1 MPGTKR
7 HILIMSSW
15 FPTRIDPYAGN
26 FVERFAHLLSDTY
39 EVTVLHTMGDKNC
52 SSIEIDDQQND
63 NLRII
68 RIYHHISK
76 NRFVHWWLQRKA
88 LRKGLLMLDHID
100 LIFAHVFL
108 PRAMQFARVQR
119 YFHAPLIV
127 MEHGSYYRK
136 KLVKSFIS
144 LHQQL
149 IKRGSRHTSEIVAV
163 SNVLRSDM
171 KPLFPTTKIQV
182 IPNFV
187 DEELFTLRDTN
198 PVHRTKF
205 IHIST
210 LDKNTKNPVFLFD
223 GFLNAYLESGKKI
236 SLTVVSDQDTD
247 EWERWAKLNSCREAI
262 TFTGPREWEEVSQ
275 LLKEHDALILT
286 SEYETFSIVL
296 AEAWLTGTPVIS
308 TPVGIAAN
316 MTDALG
322 VKIEHNNIADLKHAI
337 LDMMHG
343 KLQFDKEFMRA
354 FGMQFSKESV
364 KKQLIELFNKHFIIY
379 E

>member
-1 MPGTKR
+1 MPNTKR

-52 SSIEIDDQQND
+52 SSIEVDDQQVE

-68 RIYHHISK
+68 RIYHRIAS
-76 NRFVHWWLQRKA
+76 NRFIHWWLQRKA

-100 LIFAHVFL
+100 LVFAHVFL

-119 YFHAPLIV
+119 YFHVPLIV

-136 KLVKSFIS
+136 KLRKNFLS
-144 LHQQL
+144 LHQQV

-187 DEELFTLRDTN
+187 DEQIFTLRDTN
-198 PVHRTKF
+198 PVQRKKF

-223 GFLNAYLESGKKI
+223 GFLNAYLESGKTI
-236 SLTVVSDQDTD
+236 SLTVVSDQNTD
-247 EWERWAKLNSCREAI
+247 EWERWAKINSCSDAI
-262 TFTGPREWEEVSQ
+262 TFTGPCEWDEVSQ

-286 SEYETFSIVL
+286 SEYETFSIVI

-308 TPVGIAAN
+308 TAVGIAAN
-316 MTDALG
+316 MTEALG
-322 VKIEHNNIADLKHAI
+322 IQIEQNNISDLKRAI
-337 LDMMHG
+337 LNMVNG
-343 KLQFDKEFMRA
+343 NVQYDKEFLRT

-364 KKQLIELFNKHFIIY
+364 KNQLIELFNKHFIIY

>member
-52 SSIEIDDQQND
+52 SSIEVDDQQND
-63 NLRII
+63 NMRII
-68 RIYHHISK
+68 RIYHRISK

-136 KLVKSFIS
+136 KLLKSFIS

-187 DEELFTLRDTN
+187 DEELFTLRDN
-198 PVHRTKF
+198 DPVERTKF

-210 LDKNTKNPVFLFD
+210 LDKNTKNPDLLFD
-223 GFLNAYLESGKKI
+223 GFINAYLESGKKI
-236 SLTVVSDQDTD
+236 SLTVVSDQNTD
-247 EWERWAKLNSCREAI
+247 EWEKWLKLNSCREAI
-262 TFTGPREWEEVSQ
+262 TFTGPREWNEVSQ
-275 LLKEHDALILT
+275 LLREHDALILT

-322 VKIEHNNIADLKHAI
+322 IKIDHNNIADLKHAI

-343 KLQFDKEFMRA
+343 KFQFDKEIMRA

>member
-1 MPGTKR
+1 
-7 HILIMSSW
+7 MSSW

-52 SSIEIDDQQND
+52 SSIEVDDQQVD

-68 RIYHHISK
+68 RIYHRIAS
-76 NRFVHWWLQRKA
+76 NRFIHWWLQRKA

-100 LIFAHVFL
+100 LIFAHIFL

-136 KLVKSFIS
+136 KLRKNFLS
-144 LHQQL
+144 LHQQV

-187 DEELFTLRDTN
+187 DEQIFTLRETN
-198 PVHRTKF
+198 PVERKKF

-210 LDKNTKNPVFLFD
+210 LDKNTKNPGFLFD
-223 GFLNAYLESGKKI
+223 GFLNAYLESGKTI
-236 SLTVVSDQDTD
+236 SLTVVSDQNTD
-247 EWERWAKLNSCREAI
+247 EWERWAKLNSCSEAI
-262 TFTGPREWEEVSQ
+262 IFTGPCEWEEVSF

-286 SEYETFSIVL
+286 SEYETFSIVI

-308 TPVGIAAN
+308 TAVGIAAN
-316 MTDALG
+316 MTEALG
-322 VKIEHNNIADLKHAI
+322 IKIEQNNISDLKRAI
-337 LDMMHG
+337 LNMVNG
-343 KLQFDKEFMRA
+343 KVEYDKEFLRA

-364 KKQLIELFNKHFIIY
+364 KNQLIELFNKHFIIY

>member
-1 MPGTKR
+1 MPNTKR

-52 SSIEIDDQQND
+52 SSIEVDDQQVE

-68 RIYHHISK
+68 RVYHRIAS
-76 NRFVHWWLQRKA
+76 NRFIHWWLQRKA

-136 KLVKSFIS
+136 KLRKNFLS
-144 LHQQL
+144 LHQQV

-187 DEELFTLRDTN
+187 DEQIFTLRETN
-198 PVHRTKF
+198 PLERKKF

-223 GFLNAYLESGKKI
+223 GFLNAYLESGKTI
-236 SLTVVSDQDTD
+236 SLTVVSDQNTD
-247 EWERWAKLNSCREAI
+247 EWERWAKLNSCSDAI
-262 TFTGPREWEEVSQ
+262 TFTGPCEWDEVSQ

-286 SEYETFSIVL
+286 SEYETFSIVI

-308 TPVGIAAN
+308 TAVGIAAN

-322 VKIEHNNIADLKHAI
+322 IKIEQNNISDLKRAI
-337 LDMMHG
+337 LNMVNG
-343 KLQFDKEFMRA
+343 KVEYDKEFLRA

-364 KKQLIELFNKHFIIY
+364 KNQLIELFNKHFIVY

>member
-1 MPGTKR
+1 MPNTKR

-52 SSIEIDDQQND
+52 SSIEVDDQQVD

-68 RIYHHISK
+68 RIYHRIAS
-76 NRFVHWWLQRKA
+76 NRFIHWWLQRKA

-100 LIFAHVFL
+100 LIFAHIFL

-136 KLVKSFIS
+136 KLRKNFLS
-144 LHQQL
+144 LHQQV

-187 DEELFTLRDTN
+187 DEQIFTLRETN
-198 PVHRTKF
+198 PVERKKF

-210 LDKNTKNPVFLFD
+210 LDKNTKNPGFLFD
-223 GFLNAYLESGKKI
+223 GFLNAYLESGKTI
-236 SLTVVSDQDTD
+236 SLTVVSDQNTD
-247 EWERWAKLNSCREAI
+247 EWERWAKLNSCSEAI
-262 TFTGPREWEEVSQ
+262 IFTGPCEWEEVSF

-286 SEYETFSIVL
+286 SEYETFSIVI

-308 TPVGIAAN
+308 TAVGIAAN
-316 MTDALG
+316 MTEALG
-322 VKIEHNNIADLKHAI
+322 IKIEQNNISDLKRAI
-337 LDMMHG
+337 LNMVNG
-343 KLQFDKEFMRA
+343 KVEYDKEFLRA

-364 KKQLIELFNKHFIIY
+364 KNQLIELFNKHFIIY

>member
-1 MPGTKR
+1 MPITKR

-26 FVERFAHLLSDTY
+26 FVERFAHLLSEKY

-52 SSIEIDDQQND
+52 SSIEVDEEEID

-68 RIYHHISK
+68 RIYHRIAS
-76 NRFVHWWLQRKA
+76 NRFMHWWLQRKA
-88 LRKGLLMLDHID
+88 LHKGLLMLDHID

-119 YFHAPLIV
+119 YFRVPLIV

-136 KLVKSFIS
+136 KLRKNFLS
-144 LHQQL
+144 LHQQV

-171 KPLFPTTKIQV
+171 QPLFPTTKIQV

-187 DEELFTLRDTN
+187 DEQIFTLRETN
-198 PVHRTKF
+198 PVGRKKF

-210 LDKNTKNPVFLFD
+210 LDKNTKNPAFLFD
-223 GFLNAYLESGKKI
+223 GFLNAYLESGKQI
-236 SLTVVSDQDTD
+236 SLTVVSDQNTD
-247 EWERWAKLNSCREAI
+247 EWQKWARLNSCADAI
-262 TFTGPREWEEVSQ
+262 TFTGPCEWEEVSQ

-286 SEYETFSIVL
+286 SEYETFSIVI

-308 TPVGIAAN
+308 TSVGIAAN
-316 MTDALG
+316 MTEALG
-322 VKIEHNNIADLKHAI
+322 IKIEQNNIADLKHAI
-337 LDMMHG
+337 LSMVNG
-343 KLQFDKEFMRA
+343 KVTFDKEVLRS

-364 KKQLIELFNKHFIIY
+364 QQQLIELFNKHFIVY
-379 E
+379 D

>member
-1 MPGTKR
+1 MPNTKR

-26 FVERFAHLLSDTY
+26 FVERFAHLLSEKY

-52 SSIEIDDQQND
+52 SSIEVDEQEVE

-68 RIYHHISK
+68 RIYHRIAN
-76 NRFVHWWLQRKA
+76 NRFMHWWLQRKA

-119 YFHAPLIV
+119 YFHVPLIV

-136 KLVKSFIS
+136 KLRKNFLS
-144 LHQQL
+144 LHQQV

-187 DEELFTLRDTN
+187 DEQIFTLRKTN
-198 PVHRTKF
+198 PLERKKF

-210 LDKNTKNPVFLFD
+210 LDKNTKNPAFLFD
-223 GFLNAYLESGKKI
+223 GFLNAYLESGKQI
-236 SLTVVSDQDTD
+236 SLTVVSDQNTD
-247 EWERWAKLNSCREAI
+247 EWKKWAKLNNCTEAI
-262 TFTGPREWEEVSQ
+262 TFTGPCEWDEVSS

-286 SEYETFSIVL
+286 SEYETFSIVI

-322 VKIEHNNIADLKHAI
+322 IKIEQNNIADLKHAI
-337 LDMMHG
+337 LSMVNG
-343 KLQFDKEFMRA
+343 KVAFDHEFLRS

-364 KKQLIELFNKHFIIY
+364 LQQLIELFNKHFIVY
-379 E
+379 D

>member
-1 MPGTKR
+1 MSGPKR

-15 FPTRIDPYAGN
+15 FPTRVDPYAGN

-52 SSIEIDDQQND
+52 SSIEVDDQQLD

-68 RIYHHISK
+68 RIYHRISK

-88 LRKGLLMLDHID
+88 LGKGLLMLDHID

-108 PRAMQFARVQR
+108 PRALQFARVQR
-119 YFHAPLIV
+119 YFHVPLIV

-136 KLVKSFIS
+136 KLRKNFVS
-144 LHQQL
+144 LYQRI
-149 IKRGSRHTSEIVAV
+149 IKRGSRHAREIVAV
-163 SNVLRSDM
+163 SNVLRTDM

-187 DEELFTLRDTN
+187 DEELFTLRETN
-198 PVHRTKF
+198 PVKRSKF

-210 LDKNTKNPVFLFD
+210 LDKNTKNPGFLFD

-236 SLTVVSDQDTD
+236 SLTVVSDQNTD
-247 EWERWAKLNSCREAI
+247 EWERWAKLNSCLEAI
-262 TFTGPREWEEVSQ
+262 QFTGPCEWDEISQ

-308 TPVGIAAN
+308 TPVGIAAS
-316 MTDALG
+316 MTEALG
-322 VKIEHNNIADLKHAI
+322 VKIEHNNIADLKQAI
-337 LDMMHG
+337 LNMTNG
-343 KLQFDKEFMRA
+343 NCVFDKDLMRA
-354 FGMQFSKESV
+354 YGMQFSKESV
-364 KKQLIELFNKHFIIY
+364 KNQLIELFNKHFIHY

>member
-26 FVERFAHLLSDTY
+26 FVERFAHLLADKY

-52 SSIEIDDQQND
+52 SSIEVDDQQID

-88 LRKGLLMLDHID
+88 LRRGLLMLDHID

-108 PRAMQFARVQR
+108 PRALQFAKVQR
-119 YFHAPLIV
+119 YFHVPLIV
-127 MEHGSYYRK
+127 MEHGSYYRNRLLK
-136 KLVKSFIS
+136 GFIS
-144 LHQQL
+144 LHQRL
-149 IKRGSRHTSEIVAV
+149 IKSGSRHTSEIVAV
-163 SNVLRSDM
+163 SNVLRTDM

-187 DEELFTLRDTN
+187 DEEIFTLRDTN
-198 PVHRTKF
+198 PRERTKF

-210 LDKNTKNPVFLFD
+210 LDKNTKNPDFLFD

-236 SLTVVSDQDTD
+236 TLTVVSDQNTD
-247 EWERWAKLNSCREAI
+247 EWERWAKLNKCSDAI
-262 TFTGPREWEEVSQ
+262 TFTGPCEWEEVSQ

-308 TPVGIAAN
+308 TAVGIAAN
-316 MTDALG
+316 MTPSLG
-322 VKIEHNNIADLKHAI
+322 IQIEHNNIADLKHAM
-337 LDMMHG
+337 LDMMNG
-343 KLQFDKEFMRA
+343 KYQFDLSFMRS

>member
-1 MPGTKR
+1 MSDTKR

-15 FPTRIDPYAGN
+15 FPTRVDPYAGN

-52 SSIEIDDQQND
+52 SSIEVDDQQTD

-76 NRFVHWWLQRKA
+76 NRFIHWWLQRKA
-88 LRKGLLMLDHID
+88 LRKGLGMLDHID

-119 YFHAPLIV
+119 YFHVPLIV

-136 KLVKSFIS
+136 KLIKSFIS
-144 LHQQL
+144 LHQQV

-163 SNVLRSDM
+163 SNVLRTDM
-171 KPLFPTTKIQV
+171 KPVFPTTKIQV

-187 DEELFTLRDTN
+187 DEDLFTLRETN

-210 LDKNTKNPVFLFD
+210 LDKNTKNPGFLFD
-223 GFLNAYLESGKKI
+223 GFLNAYLESGKKV

-262 TFTGPREWEEVSQ
+262 NFIGPCEWEEVSQ
-275 LLKEHDALILT
+275 LLREHDALILT
-286 SEYETFSIVL
+286 SEYETFSIVI
-296 AEAWLTGTPVIS
+296 AEAWLTGTPIIS

-316 MTDALG
+316 MTEALG
-322 VKIEHNNIADLKHAI
+322 IRIEHNNIADLKHAI
-337 LDMMHG
+337 LDMMNG
-343 KLQFDKEFMRA
+343 KFQFDKEFLRA

>member
-1 MPGTKR
+1 MPYTKR

-52 SSIEIDDQQND
+52 SSIEIDDQQVD

-68 RIYHHISK
+68 RVYHRIAS
-76 NRFVHWWLQRKA
+76 NRFIHWWLQRKA

-136 KLVKSFIS
+136 KLRKNFLS
-144 LHQQL
+144 LHQQV

-163 SNVLRSDM
+163 SNVLRTDM

-187 DEELFTLRDTN
+187 DEQIFTLRETN
-198 PVHRTKF
+198 PLNRKKF

-223 GFLNAYLESGKKI
+223 GFLNAYLDSGKTI
-236 SLTVVSDQDTD
+236 SLTVVSDQNTD
-247 EWERWAKLNSCREAI
+247 EWERWAKLNSCSEAI
-262 TFTGPREWEEVSQ
+262 TFTGPCEWDEVSQ

-286 SEYETFSIVL
+286 SEYETFSIVI

-308 TPVGIAAN
+308 TAVGIAAN
-316 MTDALG
+316 MTDTLG
-322 VKIEHNNIADLKHAI
+322 IKIEQNNISDLKRAI
-337 LDMMHG
+337 LNMVNG
-343 KLQFDKEFMRA
+343 KVEYDKEFLRA

-364 KKQLIELFNKHFIIY
+364 KNQLIELFNKHFIVY

>member
-1 MPGTKR
+1 
-7 HILIMSSW
+7 MSSW
-15 FPTRIDPYAGN
+15 FPTRVDPYAGN

-52 SSIEIDDQQND
+52 SSIEVDDQQLD

-68 RIYHHISK
+68 RIYHRISK

-88 LRKGLLMLDHID
+88 LGKGLLMLDHID

-108 PRAMQFARVQR
+108 PRALQFARVQR
-119 YFHAPLIV
+119 YFHVPLIV

-136 KLVKSFIS
+136 KLRKNFVS
-144 LHQQL
+144 LYQRI
-149 IKRGSRHTSEIVAV
+149 IKRGSRHAREIVAV
-163 SNVLRSDM
+163 SNVLRTDM

-187 DEELFTLRDTN
+187 DEELFTLRETN
-198 PVHRTKF
+198 PVNRSKF

-210 LDKNTKNPVFLFD
+210 LDKNTKNPGFLFD

-236 SLTVVSDQDTD
+236 SLTVVSDQNTD
-247 EWERWAKLNSCREAI
+247 EWERWAKLNSCLEAI
-262 TFTGPREWEEVSQ
+262 QFTGPCEWDEISQ

-308 TPVGIAAN
+308 TPVGIAAS
-316 MTDALG
+316 MTEALG
-322 VKIEHNNIADLKHAI
+322 VKIEHNNIADLKQAI
-337 LDMMHG
+337 LNMTNG
-343 KLQFDKEFMRA
+343 NYVFDKDLMRA
-354 FGMQFSKESV
+354 YGMQFSKESV
-364 KKQLIELFNKHFIIY
+364 KNQLIELFNKHFIHY

>member
-1 MPGTKR
+1 MPNTKR

-52 SSIEIDDQQND
+52 SSIEVDDQQVENV
-63 NLRII
+63 RII
-68 RIYHHISK
+68 RVYHRIAN
-76 NRFVHWWLQRKA
+76 NRFIHWWLQRKA

-136 KLVKSFIS
+136 KLRKNFLS
-144 LHQQL
+144 LHQQV

-187 DEELFTLRDTN
+187 DEQIFTLRETN
-198 PVHRTKF
+198 PLERKKF

-210 LDKNTKNPVFLFD
+210 LDKSTKNPVFLFD
-223 GFLNAYLESGKKI
+223 GFLNAYLESGKTI
-236 SLTVVSDQDTD
+236 SLTVVSDQNTD
-247 EWERWAKLNSCREAI
+247 EWERWAKLNSCSDAI
-262 TFTGPREWEEVSQ
+262 TFTGPCEWDEVSR
-275 LLKEHDALILT
+275 LLKDHDALILT
-286 SEYETFSIVL
+286 SEYETFSIVI

-308 TPVGIAAN
+308 TAVGIAAN
-316 MTDALG
+316 MTETLG
-322 VKIEHNNIADLKHAI
+322 IKIEQNNISDLKRAI
-337 LDMMHG
+337 LNMVNG
-343 KLQFDKEFMRA
+343 KVEYDREFLRA

-364 KKQLIELFNKHFIIY
+364 KNQLIELFNKHFIVY

>member
-1 MPGTKR
+1 MPYTKR

-52 SSIEIDDQQND
+52 SSIEVDDQQVD

-68 RIYHHISK
+68 RVYHRIAS
-76 NRFVHWWLQRKA
+76 NRFIHWWLQRKA

-136 KLVKSFIS
+136 KLRKNFLS
-144 LHQQL
+144 LHQQV

-187 DEELFTLRDTN
+187 DEQIFTLRETN
-198 PVHRTKF
+198 PLNRKKF

-223 GFLNAYLESGKKI
+223 GFLNAYLESGKTI
-236 SLTVVSDQDTD
+236 SLTIVSDQNTD
-247 EWERWAKLNSCREAI
+247 EWERWAKLNSCSDAI
-262 TFTGPREWEEVSQ
+262 TFTGPCEWDEVSQ

-286 SEYETFSIVL
+286 SEYETFSIVI

-308 TPVGIAAN
+308 TAVGIAAN

-322 VKIEHNNIADLKHAI
+322 IKIEQNNISDLKRAI
-337 LDMMHG
+337 LSMANG
-343 KLQFDKEFMRA
+343 KVEYDKEFLRA

-364 KKQLIELFNKHFIIY
+364 KNQLIELFNKHFIVY

>member
-1 MPGTKR
+1 
-7 HILIMSSW
+7 MSSW
-15 FPTRIDPYAGN
+15 FPTRVDPYAGN

-52 SSIEIDDQQND
+52 SSIEVDDQQTD

-76 NRFVHWWLQRKA
+76 NRFIHWWLQRKA
-88 LRKGLLMLDHID
+88 LRKGLGMLDHID

-119 YFHAPLIV
+119 YFHVPLIV

-136 KLVKSFIS
+136 KLIKSFIS
-144 LHQQL
+144 LHQQV

-163 SNVLRSDM
+163 SNVLRTDM
-171 KPLFPTTKIQV
+171 KPVFPTTKIQV
-182 IPNFV
+182 VPNFV
-187 DEELFTLRDTN
+187 DEDLFTLRETN

-210 LDKNTKNPVFLFD
+210 LDKNTKNPGFLFD
-223 GFLNAYLESGKKI
+223 GFLNAYLESGKKV

-262 TFTGPREWEEVSQ
+262 NFIGPCEWEEVSQ
-275 LLKEHDALILT
+275 LLREHDALILT
-286 SEYETFSIVL
+286 SEYETFSIVI
-296 AEAWLTGTPVIS
+296 AEAWLTGTPIIS

-316 MTDALG
+316 MTEALG
-322 VKIEHNNIADLKHAI
+322 IRIEHNNIADLKHAI
-337 LDMMHG
+337 LDMMNG
-343 KLQFDKEFMRA
+343 KFQFDKEFLRA

>member
-1 MPGTKR
+1 MSHTKR

-15 FPTRIDPYAGN
+15 FPTRVDPYAGN

-52 SSIEIDDQQND
+52 SSIEVDDQQLD

-76 NRFVHWWLQRKA
+76 NRFIHWWLQRKA

-119 YFHAPLIV
+119 YFHVPLIV

-136 KLVKSFIS
+136 KLLKSFIS
-144 LHQQL
+144 LHQQV

-163 SNVLRSDM
+163 SNVLRTDM

-187 DEELFTLRDTN
+187 DEDIFSLRNTN
-198 PVHRTKF
+198 PTKRNKF

-210 LDKNTKNPVFLFD
+210 LDKNTKNPSFLFD

-236 SLTVVSDQDTD
+236 SLTVVSDQNTD
-247 EWERWAKLNSCREAI
+247 EWERWAKLNSCSDAI
-262 TFTGPREWEEVSQ
+262 TFTGPCEWEEISR

-286 SEYETFSIVL
+286 SEYETFSIVI

-308 TPVGIAAN
+308 TAVGIAAN
-316 MTDALG
+316 MTDSLG
-322 VKIEHNNIADLKHAI
+322 IKIEHNNIADLKHAI
-337 LDMMHG
+337 LDMMNG
-343 KLQFDKEFMRA
+343 KFQFDPDFLRS
-354 FGMQFSKESV
+354 FGMQFSKDSV
-364 KKQLIELFNKHFIIY
+364 KNQLVELFNKHFIVY

>member
-26 FVERFAHLLSDTY
+26 FVERFAHLLADTY

-52 SSIEIDDQQND
+52 SSIEVDDQQID

-88 LRKGLLMLDHID
+88 LRRGLLMLDHID

-108 PRAMQFARVQR
+108 PRGLQFAKVQR

-127 MEHGSYYRK
+127 MEHGSYYRY
-136 KLVKSFIS
+136 KLRKSFIS
-144 LHQQL
+144 LYQRI
-149 IKRGSRHTSEIVAV
+149 IKRGSRHASEIVAV
-163 SNVLRSDM
+163 SDVLRTDM

-187 DEELFTLRDTN
+187 DEEIFTLRQTN
-198 PVHRTKF
+198 PTERKKF

-210 LDKNTKNPVFLFD
+210 LDKSTKNPDFLFD

-236 SLTVVSDQDTD
+236 SLTIVSDQNTD
-247 EWERWAKLNSCREAI
+247 ELERWAKLNKCSEAI
-262 TFTGPREWEEVSQ
+262 TFTGPCEWEEVSR

-316 MTDALG
+316 MSPSLG
-322 VKIEHNNIADLKHAI
+322 VQIEHNNIADLKHAI
-337 LDMMHG
+337 LDMMNG
-343 KLQFDKEFMRA
+343 KYQFDLYYMRS
-354 FGMQFSKESV
+354 FGMQFSKKNV
-364 KKQLIELFNKHFIIY
+364 KKQLVELFNKHFIIY

>member
-1 MPGTKR
+1 MSGPKR

-15 FPTRIDPYAGN
+15 FPTRVDPYAGN

-52 SSIEIDDQQND
+52 SSIEVDDQQLD

-68 RIYHHISK
+68 RIYHRISK

-88 LRKGLLMLDHID
+88 LGKGLLMLDHID

-108 PRAMQFARVQR
+108 PRALQFARVQR
-119 YFHAPLIV
+119 YFHVPLIV

-136 KLVKSFIS
+136 KLRKNFVS
-144 LHQQL
+144 LYQRI
-149 IKRGSRHTSEIVAV
+149 IKRGSRHAREIVAV
-163 SNVLRSDM
+163 SNVLRTDM
-171 KPLFPTTKIQV
+171 KPLLPTTKIQV

-187 DEELFTLRDTN
+187 DEELFTLRETN
-198 PVHRTKF
+198 PVNRSKF

-210 LDKNTKNPVFLFD
+210 LDKNTKNPGFLFD

-236 SLTVVSDQDTD
+236 SLTVVSDQNTD
-247 EWERWAKLNSCREAI
+247 EWERWAKLNSCLEAI
-262 TFTGPREWEEVSQ
+262 QFTGPCEWDEISQ

-308 TPVGIAAN
+308 TPVGIAAS
-316 MTDALG
+316 MTEALG
-322 VKIEHNNIADLKHAI
+322 VKIEHNNIADLKQAI
-337 LDMMHG
+337 LNMTNG
-343 KLQFDKEFMRA
+343 NYVFDKDLMRA
-354 FGMQFSKESV
+354 YGMQFSKESV
-364 KKQLIELFNKHFIIY
+364 KNQLIELFNKHFIHY

>member
-1 MPGTKR
+1 MPHTKR

-15 FPTRIDPYAGN
+15 FPTRLDPYAGN
-26 FVERFAHLLSDTY
+26 FVERFAHLLSDRY

-52 SSIEIDDQQND
+52 SSIEVDDQEVD

-68 RIYHHISK
+68 RIYHRIAS

-119 YFHAPLIV
+119 YFHVPLIV
-127 MEHGSYYRK
+127 MEHGSYYRN
-136 KLVKSFIS
+136 KLRKNFLS
-144 LHQQL
+144 LHQQV

-171 KPLFPTTKIQV
+171 KPVFPTTKIQV

-187 DEELFTLRDTN
+187 DEEIFTLRETN
-198 PVHRTKF
+198 PVERKKF

-210 LDKNTKNPVFLFD
+210 LDKSTKNPAFLFD
-223 GFLNAYLESGKKI
+223 GFLNAYLESGKQI
-236 SLTVVSDQDTD
+236 SLTVVSDQDTT
-247 EWERWAKLNSCREAI
+247 EWQKWAKLNSCYDAI
-262 TFTGPREWEEVSQ
+262 TFTGPCEWEEVSQ
-275 LLKEHDALILT
+275 LLREHDALILT
-286 SEYETFSIVL
+286 SEYETFSIVI

-308 TPVGIAAN
+308 TAVGIAAN
-316 MTDALG
+316 MTEGLG
-322 VKIEHNNIADLKHAI
+322 IKIEQNNIADLKHAI
-337 LDMMHG
+337 LSMVNG
-343 KLQFDKEFMRA
+343 KVTFDSEFLRA

-364 KKQLIELFNKHFIIY
+364 RNQLIELFNKHFIVY
-379 E
+379 D

>member
-1 MPGTKR
+1 
-7 HILIMSSW
+7 MSSW

-52 SSIEIDDQQND
+52 SSIEVDDQQNG

-76 NRFVHWWLQRKA
+76 NRFIHWWLQRKA

-108 PRAMQFARVQR
+108 PRAMQFARVQN
-119 YFHAPLIV
+119 YFHVPLIV
-127 MEHGSYYRK
+127 MEHGSYYHK

-187 DEELFTLRDTN
+187 DEEIFTLRDNN
-198 PVHRTKF
+198 PEKRTKF

-210 LDKNTKNPVFLFD
+210 LDKNTKNPAFLFD
-223 GFLNAYLESGKKI
+223 GFLNAYLESGKKV

-262 TFTGPREWEEVSQ
+262 TFTGPCEWDEVSR

-322 VKIEHNNIADLKHAI
+322 IKIDHNNIADLKHAI
-337 LDMMHG
+337 LDMMNG
-343 KLQFDKEFMRA
+343 KFQFDKELMRA

-364 KKQLIELFNKHFIIY
+364 RKQLIELFNKHFIIY

>member
-1 MPGTKR
+1 MPYTKR

-52 SSIEIDDQQND
+52 SSIEVDDQQVD

-68 RIYHHISK
+68 RVYHRIAS
-76 NRFVHWWLQRKA
+76 NRFIHWWLQRKA

-136 KLVKSFIS
+136 KLRKNFLS
-144 LHQQL
+144 LHQQV

-187 DEELFTLRDTN
+187 DEQIFTLRETN
-198 PVHRTKF
+198 PLNRKKF

-223 GFLNAYLESGKKI
+223 GFLNAYLESGKTI
-236 SLTVVSDQDTD
+236 SLTVVSDQNTD
-247 EWERWAKLNSCREAI
+247 DWERWAKLNNCSDAI
-262 TFTGPREWEEVSQ
+262 TFTGPCEWDEVSQ

-286 SEYETFSIVL
+286 SEYETFSIVI

-308 TPVGIAAN
+308 TAVGIAAN

-322 VKIEHNNIADLKHAI
+322 IKIEQNNISDLKRAI
-337 LDMMHG
+337 LNMVNG
-343 KLQFDKEFMRA
+343 KVEYDKEFLRA

-364 KKQLIELFNKHFIIY
+364 KNQLIELFNKHFVVY

>member
-1 MPGTKR
+1 MPNTKR

-52 SSIEIDDQQND
+52 SSIEVDDQQVENV
-63 NLRII
+63 RII
-68 RIYHHISK
+68 RVYHRIAN
-76 NRFVHWWLQRKA
+76 NRFIHWWLQRKA

-136 KLVKSFIS
+136 KLRKNFLS
-144 LHQQL
+144 LHQQV

-187 DEELFTLRDTN
+187 DEQIFTLRETN
-198 PVHRTKF
+198 PLERKKF

-223 GFLNAYLESGKKI
+223 GFLNAYLESGKTI
-236 SLTVVSDQDTD
+236 SLTVVSDQNTD
-247 EWERWAKLNSCREAI
+247 EWERWAKLNSCSDAI
-262 TFTGPREWEEVSQ
+262 TFTGPCEWDEVSR
-275 LLKEHDALILT
+275 LLKDHDALILT
-286 SEYETFSIVL
+286 SEYETFSIVI

-308 TPVGIAAN
+308 TAVGIAAN
-316 MTDALG
+316 MTETLG
-322 VKIEHNNIADLKHAI
+322 IKIEQNNISDLKRAI
-337 LDMMHG
+337 LNMVNG
-343 KLQFDKEFMRA
+343 KVEYDREFLRA

-364 KKQLIELFNKHFIIY
+364 KNQLIELFNKHFIVY

>member
-26 FVERFAHLLSDTY
+26 FVERFAHLLAENY

-52 SSIEIDDQQND
+52 NSIEVDDQQID

-88 LRKGLLMLDHID
+88 LRRGLLMLDHID

-108 PRAMQFARVQR
+108 PRALQFAKVQR
-119 YFHAPLIV
+119 YFHVPLIV
-127 MEHGSYYRK
+127 MEHGSYYRN
-136 KLVKSFIS
+136 KLLKSFIS
-144 LHQQL
+144 LHQRL

-163 SNVLRSDM
+163 SNVLRTDM

-187 DEELFTLRDTN
+187 DEEIFTLRDTN
-198 PVHRTKF
+198 PTERKKF

-210 LDKNTKNPVFLFD
+210 LDKNTKNPDFLFD

-236 SLTVVSDQDTD
+236 SLTVVSDQNTD
-247 EWERWAKLNSCREAI
+247 EWERWAKLNKCSDAI
-262 TFTGPREWEEVSQ
+262 AFTGPCEWEEVSQ

-308 TPVGIAAN
+308 TSVGIAAN
-316 MTDALG
+316 MASSLG
-322 VKIEHNNIADLKHAI
+322 IQIEHNNIADLKHAI
-337 LDMMHG
+337 LDMMNG
-343 KLQFDKEFMRA
+343 KQQFDPQFLRS

>member
-1 MPGTKR
+1 MPNTKR

-52 SSIEIDDQQND
+52 SSIEVDDQQVE

-68 RIYHHISK
+68 RIYHRIAS
-76 NRFVHWWLQRKA
+76 NRFIHWWLQRKA

-119 YFHAPLIV
+119 YFHVPLIV

-136 KLVKSFIS
+136 KLRKNFLS
-144 LHQQL
+144 LHQQV

-187 DEELFTLRDTN
+187 DEQIFTLRDTN
-198 PVHRTKF
+198 PVERKKF

-223 GFLNAYLESGKKI
+223 GFLNAYLESGKTI
-236 SLTVVSDQDTD
+236 SLTVVSDQNTD
-247 EWERWAKLNSCREAI
+247 EWERWAKINSCSDAI
-262 TFTGPREWEEVSQ
+262 TFTGPCEWDEVSQ

-286 SEYETFSIVL
+286 SEYETFSIVI

-308 TPVGIAAN
+308 TAVGIAAN
-316 MTDALG
+316 MTEALG
-322 VKIEHNNIADLKHAI
+322 IQIEQNNISDLKRAI
-337 LDMMHG
+337 LSMVSG
-343 KLQFDKEFMRA
+343 NVQYDKEFLRT

-364 KKQLIELFNKHFIIY
+364 KNQLIELFNKHFIIY